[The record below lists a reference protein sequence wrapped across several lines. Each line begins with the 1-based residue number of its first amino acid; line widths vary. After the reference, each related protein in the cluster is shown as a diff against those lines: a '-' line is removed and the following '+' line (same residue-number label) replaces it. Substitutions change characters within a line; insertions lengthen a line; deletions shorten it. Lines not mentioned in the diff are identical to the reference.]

1 MQKKNYVQPATQVV
15 KLQHECALLQASKP
29 DYDSVSWSRQHD
41 FIIIEEEEDLL
52 HEEY

>member
-29 DYDSVSWSRQHD
+29 DYDSVSWSRRND
-41 FIIIEEEEDLL
+41 YVIDEDVEDLW